1 MMAIDTGA
9 VDRALGAIGTTFRLT
24 RLYPPSHPAVLE
36 AMRHITVALPGLAA
50 LGTIELKIGATGL
63 HWHGQHL
70 LPRNTQVAELAGLLF
85 ARGIRAIQINPGVTP
100 EHWLGLFGVAV
111 GNVVPDDA
119 VLGRLTVLLGRRAS
133 QRLSAS
139 RALGEVPPAPAPA
152 PASAPA
158 SAPAPVAAPAPP
170 VQSAPPAAPSEP
182 VFIAASS
189 PPPAAPLPPPSE
201 TVGQSR
207 ASHVFRP
214 NVLPADVEARRAV
227 TALLAASGAEEQ
239 RANIER
245 LRQLTPDV
253 IALRDIGAVA
263 EVVAGLD
270 RSLGKIQDP
279 GLQEA
284 IGEVAGALAD
294 EAIVER
300 MVTRLGEPR
309 VPPAERAHLV
319 HAVGA
324 LGAVSAGL
332 VIDAYLHAAAER
344 REAYRAAM
352 RAAGERT
359 IDVLQSRIES
369 KVPEVV
375 AAAAEFL
382 GLTGSPQ
389 VAESLITLTRHGD
402 ERVREAALLGLAELG
417 GREISRP
424 AMPALKDE
432 SVLVRTAAARAIA
445 AAGDVGAT
453 TVLVRRLE
461 QEKDEGVLAALL
473 KAIGHLGAPEALE
486 VLAKFAEPGGR
497 PRRTP
502 FVRAAA
508 IEGLAQLDR
517 VEAKALLE
525 LYARDKEPTVKRAAE
540 ASLR

>member
-1 MMAIDTGA
+1 MAIDTGA

-36 AMRHITVALPGLAA
+36 AMRQVTTCLPGLAA
-50 LGTIELKIGATGL
+50 LGTVEWKIGATGL
-63 HWHGQHL
+63 VWHGQHL

-85 ARGIRAIQINPGVTP
+85 ARGVRAIQVNPGVTP

-111 GNVVPDDA
+111 GNVSPDDA
-119 VLGRLTVLLGRRAS
+119 VLGRITVHLGKRAS
-133 QRLSAS
+133 QRLSAA
-139 RALGEVPPAPAPA
+139 RAVETEPAP
-152 PASAPA
+152 
-158 SAPAPVAAPAPP
+158 
-170 VQSAPPAAPSEP
+170 APPAAPSP
-182 VFIAASS
+182 PIHLAAPSPPSLS
-189 PPPAAPLPPPSE
+189 PPPHAPLPEPPP
-201 TVGQSR
+201 QA
-207 ASHVFRP
+207 ASQRPITNVQLPPESLSPTRPSGVFRP
-214 NVLPADVEARRAV
+214 EALPADVEARRAIA
-227 TALLAASGAEEQ
+227 ALQAATTPEEQ
-239 RANIER
+239 RATLEQ
-245 LRQLTPDV
+245 LRHITPKV
-253 IALRDIGAVA
+253 IALRDIGAIG
-263 EVVAGLD
+263 EIVAGLD

-279 GLQEA
+279 EIQEA
-284 IGEVAGALAD
+284 IGGVAATLAE

-300 MVTRLGEPR
+300 MVARLGEPR
-309 VPPAERAHLV
+309 IPPAERAHLV

-324 LGAVSAGL
+324 LGAVSAG
-332 VIDAYLHAAAER
+332 VVVDAYLHVAPEL

-352 RAAGERT
+352 REAGERT
-359 IDVLQSRIES
+359 VEVLQARVTS

-382 GLTGSPQ
+382 GLSGSPQ
-389 VAESLITLTRHGD
+389 VVETLIGLTHHGD

-417 GREISRP
+417 GREIARP

-445 AAGDVGAT
+445 AAGDATAT

-473 KAIGHLGAPEALE
+473 KAIGQLGAKEALE
-486 VLAKFAEPGGR
+486 VLARFAEPGGR

-508 IEGLAQLDR
+508 IEGLARLDR

-525 LYARDKEPTVKRAAE
+525 LYSRDKEPTVKRAAE

>member
-1 MMAIDTGA
+1 MTIDTGA
-9 VDRALGAIGTTFRLT
+9 VDRALGALGTTFRLT
-24 RLYPPSHPAVLE
+24 RLYPPSHPAVVE
-36 AMRHITVALPGLAA
+36 AMRQITSALPALAA
-50 LGTIELKIGATGL
+50 LGTVEWKVGATGL

-85 ARGIRAIQINPGVTP
+85 ARGIRAIQVNPGATP
-100 EHWLGLFGVAV
+100 EHWLALFGVAV
-111 GNVVPDDA
+111 GNVQPDDA
-119 VLGRLTVLLGRRAS
+119 ILGRISLLLGRRAS
-133 QRLSAS
+133 QRLSAA
-139 RALGEVPPAPAPA
+139 RVLGEVETPTTQPQTSAPTPPPPAEPVFR
-152 PASAPA
+152 
-158 SAPAPVAAPAPP
+158 PAPVH
-170 VQSAPPAAPSEP
+170 
-182 VFIAASS
+182 
-189 PPPAAPLPPPSE
+189 LPSE
-201 TVGQSR
+201 TMAPARPS
-207 ASHVFRP
+207 SVFRP
-214 NVLPADVEARRAV
+214 NVLPPDVEARRAV
-227 TALLAASGAEEQ
+227 VALQAAQTPEEQ
-239 RANIER
+239 HAIIDQLRR
-245 LRQLTPDV
+245 LTRDLLG
-253 IALRDIGAVA
+253 LRDIAAIA

-279 GLQEA
+279 ATQDA

-294 EAIVER
+294 ETIVQR
-300 MVTRLGEPR
+300 MVVRLGEPR

-324 LGAVSAGL
+324 LGAVAAGL
-332 VIDAYLHAAAER
+332 VVDAYLQAAPEL

-359 IDVLQSRIES
+359 TEVLQTQAQS
-369 KVPEVV
+369 KVAEVV

-382 GLTGSPQ
+382 GLSGSPD
-389 VAESLITLTRHGD
+389 VAPRLIELTHHQD

-417 GREISRP
+417 GRDVARP

-445 AAGDVGAT
+445 AAGDQGAT

-473 KAIGHLGAPEALE
+473 KAIGQLGAKEALD
-486 VLAKFAEPGGR
+486 VLARFAEPGGK

-508 IEGLAQLDR
+508 IEGLARLDR
-517 VEAKALLE
+517 MEAKALLE

-540 ASLR
+540 ASLQ

>member
-36 AMRHITVALPGLAA
+36 AMRQITASLPALAA
-50 LGTIELKIGATGL
+50 LGTVEWKIGATGL

-85 ARGIRAIQINPGVTP
+85 ARGIRAIQVNPGVTP
-100 EHWLGLFGVAV
+100 EQWLGLFGVAM
-111 GNVVPDDA
+111 GNVAPDDA
-119 VLGRLTVLLGRRAS
+119 VLGRITVLLGRRAS

-139 RALGEVPPAPAPA
+139 RALGEVPPATEPIAA
-152 PASAPA
+152 ASP
-158 SAPAPVAAPAPP
+158 PGVAE
-170 VQSAPPAAPSEP
+170 APSP
-182 VFIAASS
+182 S
-189 PPPAAPLPPPSE
+189 PPPPPPPSPPPPPPPPGPGPVAWSPTA
-201 TVGQSR
+201 TVGPSR
-207 ASHVFRP
+207 ATGAFRP
-214 NVLPADVEARRAV
+214 DALPPDVEARRAV
-227 TALLAASGAEEQ
+227 LALQAASRPEDQ
-239 RANIER
+239 RTIIEK
-245 LRQLTPDV
+245 LRKLTPDV

-279 GLQEA
+279 EIQEA

-294 EAIVER
+294 DAIVER
-300 MVTRLGEPR
+300 MVARLGATR

-319 HAVGA
+319 SAVGA
-324 LGAVSAGL
+324 LGAVSAGH
-332 VIDAYLHAAAER
+332 VVDAYLHALPEL

-359 IDVLQSRIES
+359 VELLLSRIES

-382 GLTGSPQ
+382 GLSGSPE
-389 VAESLITLTRHGD
+389 VAQSLIRLTHHAD

-417 GREISRP
+417 GREIGRP

-432 SVLVRTAAARAIA
+432 SVLVRTAAARAVA
-445 AAGDVGAT
+445 AAGDAGAT

-473 KAIGHLGAPEALE
+473 KAIGQLGATEALE
-486 VLAKFAEPGGR
+486 ILAKFAEPGGK

-508 IEGLAQLDR
+508 IEGLARLDR
-517 VEAKALLE
+517 MEAKALLE

>member
-9 VDRALGAIGTTFRLT
+9 LDRALGAIGTTFRLT

-36 AMRHITVALPGLAA
+36 AMRQITGALPALAS
-50 LGTIELKIGATGL
+50 LGTVEWKIGATGL
-63 HWHGQHL
+63 LWHGQHL

-85 ARGIRAIQINPGVTP
+85 ARGIRSIQVNPGVTS

-111 GNVVPDDA
+111 GNVSPDDA
-119 VLGRLTVLLGRRAS
+119 VLGRITLHLGRRAS

-139 RALGEVPPAPAPA
+139 RSLAEVPPAPVE
-152 PASAPA
+152 S
-158 SAPAPVAAPAPP
+158 PP
-170 VQSAPPAAPSEP
+170 PSVAAPSEP
-182 VFIAASS
+182 VFVAASS
-189 PPPAAPLPPPSE
+189 PPPSEAVSPPR
-201 TVGQSR
+201 QSG
-207 ASHVFRP
+207 VFRP
-214 NVLPADVEARRAV
+214 DVLPADVEARRAV
-227 TALLAASGAEEQ
+227 AALLAASRPEDQ
-239 RANIER
+239 RVIIGK
-245 LRQLTPDV
+245 LRQLTPQV

-279 GLQEA
+279 DIQEA

-300 MVTRLGEPR
+300 MVARLGEPR

-319 HAVGA
+319 SAVGA
-324 LGAVSAGL
+324 LGAVSAGS
-332 VIDAYLHAAAER
+332 VVDAYLHAAPEL

-352 RAAGERT
+352 RAAGERA
-359 IDVLQSRIES
+359 VELLQARVES

-382 GLTGSPQ
+382 GLSGDPH
-389 VAESLITLTRHGD
+389 VAELLINLTRHAD

-432 SVLVRTAAARAIA
+432 SVLVRTAAARAVA
-445 AAGDVGAT
+445 AAGEVGAT